1 MRMNLNGGR
10 GAASRKVAQSGAT
23 NAAELGGG
31 AATSGQAEGSGRQS
45 ALAGLEAALGLIDDV
60 DPAFAAYQP
69 VVAVAATQ
77 GFQ

>member
-23 NAAELGGG
+23 NAAELGELRG
-31 AATSGQAEGSGRQS
+31 SVRSDEESGRQS